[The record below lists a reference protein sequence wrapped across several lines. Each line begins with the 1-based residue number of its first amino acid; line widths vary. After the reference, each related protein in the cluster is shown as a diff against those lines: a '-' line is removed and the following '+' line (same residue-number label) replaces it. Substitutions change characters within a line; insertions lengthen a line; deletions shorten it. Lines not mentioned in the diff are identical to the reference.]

1 LRGAAEAGAV
11 EAGVEEEVAGVT
23 NCEW

>member
-11 EAGVEEEVAGVT
+11 EAGVEEEVAGVA